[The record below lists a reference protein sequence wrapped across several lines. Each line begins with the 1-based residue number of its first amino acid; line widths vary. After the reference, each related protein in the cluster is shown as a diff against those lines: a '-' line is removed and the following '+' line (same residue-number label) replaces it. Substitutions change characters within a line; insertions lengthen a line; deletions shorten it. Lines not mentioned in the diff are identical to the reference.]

1 MNRMDSLNETPSRRR
16 YDSRKRPL
24 AVAVLDFSI
33 HNALGNSKMHG
44 VCYMGLGRCVAYS
57 FKKGP
62 EGWPEGMPNRPHTR
76 APSRVWLFPAAPGVN
91 RKYILH
97 GDGRV
102 GVELKELMIP
112 GGLVSGQP
120 KDPRR
125 PEIHKTRLCC
135 TRRPPSPQD
144 QHPNRIM

>member
-1 MNRMDSLNETPSRRR
+1 MYTGCMGREDILIKT
-16 YDSRKRPL
+16 KR
-24 AVAVLDFSI
+24 
-33 HNALGNSKMHG
+33 
-44 VCYMGLGRCVAYS
+44 
-57 FKKGP
+57 P

-120 KDPRR
+120 KGS
-125 PEIHKTRLCC
+125 PEASC
-135 TRRPPSPQD
+135 
-144 QHPNRIM
+144 